1 MIFKEENMLVVF
13 RKDLL
18 LADYVLVL
26 ALLQM
31 DIYGMDELRMVVIFA
46 TDLNGVKNVVYFLTL
61 VVSEL

>member
-1 MIFKEENMLVVF
+1 MLVVF